1 MTVEKNSSGLTK
13 KEYITLEFAKS
24 LATHY
29 GRKLTANDIMEFAV
43 KLAEMFEEKLNDK
56 SN

>member
-43 KLAEMFEEKLNDK
+43 K
-56 SN
+56 